1 MLRNIGGARLS
12 PEAWKYLAVLA
23 SISIIAMYVE
33 MVVMPSLPT
42 IEKQYGVTESEASW
56 ILSSETLAGLA
67 FAPILGK
74 LADSYGRKKVLLI
87 TLIIYFI
94 AVFFTSM
101 APTYSILIILRAI
114 QGIGLSI
121 NPIGY
126 TLLREKLPPR
136 EWPIAQGIIASTF
149 AVGAAVA
156 LPIGAYLAQYYS
168 WQFAYETA
176 APVLAVLIL
185 IAYLALPE
193 SEARVNENIDYVGLA
208 LLVMSFVIIGYSF
221 TEAPTWGWQS
231 MDFWLGIALGLS
243 ILFLFINHELSTQN
257 PLINVGDFANPNIA
271 VPLLSSFVAGFGMFL
286 SFQALVYLFEM
297 PRPIGYAM
305 TILKTGLT
313 LAPIALIMLF
323 AGPLYGILMN
333 TIGYKRMLITTSGI
347 AMVGEL
353 LMAVTVYIHELT
365 ITIMVMILSMIGIAG
380 MTVTRITLLI
390 SSTSREKMAT
400 MTGTNT
406 AMRLMGNTLGP
417 VIAGSLETTYR
428 TPLLAYY
435 LNGIPIFYEV
445 PGKESFVLSFIIA
458 AITAF
463 IVMIISTRVTK

>member
-1 MLRNIGGARLS
+1 MIRDLGGIRLS
-12 PEAWKYLAVLA
+12 SEAWRYLAVLA

-42 IEKQYGVTESEASW
+42 IEKQYGVTESEVSW
-56 ILSSETLAGLA
+56 VLSSETLAGLA
-67 FAPILGK
+67 LAPILGK

-87 TLIIYFI
+87 VLIVYFI

-101 APTYSILIILRAI
+101 APTYPILIMLRAI

-136 EWPIAQGIIASTF
+136 EWPVAQGIIASTF
-149 AVGAAVA
+149 AIGAAVA

-176 APVLAVLIL
+176 LPILAVLIL
-185 IAYLALPE
+185 MAYLVLPE
-193 SEARVNENIDYVGLA
+193 SEARVSESIDYIGLA
-208 LLVMSFVIIGYSF
+208 LLAISFVIIGYSF
-221 TEAPTWGWQS
+221 TEAPTWGWLS
-231 MDFWLGIALGLS
+231 ENFWLGIALGLA
-243 ILFLFINHELSTQN
+243 ILFLFISHELLTQN
-257 PLINVGDFANPNIA
+257 PIINIGDFANPNIA

-286 SFQALVYLFEM
+286 SFQALVYMFEL
-297 PRPIGYAM
+297 PRPIGYGM
-305 TILKTGLT
+305 TILRTGLT

-333 TIGYKRMLITTSGI
+333 TIGYRRVLITTSGI
-347 AMVGEL
+347 AAIGGL
-353 LMAVTVYIHELT
+353 LMATTVYVHELM
-365 ITIMVMILSMIGIAG
+365 ITIVVMIISMIGIAG

-390 SSTSREKMAT
+390 SSVSRDRMAT

-435 LNGIPIFYEV
+435 LNGMPIFYEV
-445 PGKESFVLSFIIA
+445 PGKESFVLSFVISS
-458 AITAF
+458 ITAF
-463 IVMIISTRVTK
+463 IVMIMSTKITR